1 MTDKEL
7 RKLRRRELLELMY
20 YLKKELEDVKLEN
33 EDLRKQL
40 EDKAGAQSDINNDIL
55 ETVKKIA
62 GQVDSLCKTKNSG
75 NSNDKKVKGTG
86 Q

>member
-7 RKLRRRELLELMY
+7 RKLKRRELLELMY

-40 EDKAGAQSDINNDIL
+40 EDKAIAQSDVNDDIL
-55 ETVKKIA
+55 AIIKRMA
-62 GQVDSLCKTKNSG
+62 GQVDSLCKEKG
-75 NSNDKKVKGTG
+75 SNDTKSKETR

>member
-7 RKLRRRELLELMY
+7 RKLKRRELLELMY
-20 YLKKELEDVKLEN
+20 YLKKELEEVKLEN

-40 EDKAGAQSDINNDIL
+40 EDKTGAQSDVNDDIL
-55 ETVKKIA
+55 AIVKRMA
-62 GQVDSLCKTKNSG
+62 GQVDSLCKTKG
-75 NSNDKKVKGTG
+75 SNDTKAKGTR

>member
-7 RKLRRRELLELMY
+7 RKLKRGELLELMY
-20 YLKKELEDVKLEN
+20 YLRKELEEVKLEN

-40 EDKAGAQSDINNDIL
+40 EDKAGARSDINNDIL
-55 ETVKKIA
+55 EIVKKMA
-62 GQVDSLCKTKNSG
+62 GQVDSLCKIKD
-75 NSNDKKVKGTG
+75 SNNTKVKGTG

>member
-7 RKLRRRELLELMY
+7 RKLKRRELLELMY

-40 EDKAGAQSDINNDIL
+40 EDKAIAQSDVNDDIL
-55 ETVKKIA
+55 AIIKRMA
-62 GQVDSLCKTKNSG
+62 GQVDSLCKEQG
-75 NSNDKKVKGTG
+75 SNDTKSKETR